1 MSSDEAPSA
10 AMLTVFSERR
20 SDLLITARE
29 TRAEGVVS
37 LTLADPGGAQLP
49 AWTPAPTS
57 TCCWTNAVRQYS
69 LCGTPGDQHSW
80 RIAVLLD
87 PDGRGGSRRVHE
99 TLQVGDQVAVRGPRN
114 HFPLHSVPRYI
125 FLAGGI
131 GITPILP
138 MVAAATEAGA
148 DWRLYYGG
156 RTQASMAFLDELAPY
171 GERVTV
177 WPQDTQGLLPLDEI
191 LGDPAGGALVYCCGP
206 EGLLA
211 AAEQRCAAW
220 PAGSL
225 HLERFA
231 AKPQPEPA
239 AGQAGEAPFEVV
251 CQRSGLTVTVPPG
264 QSIIDALDE
273 NGVSV
278 LSSCLE
284 GVCGTCETRVL
295 EGVPDHRDSLL
306 SEDEREA
313 NEYMMICVGRSKSDR
328 LVLDL

>member
-1 MSSDEAPSA
+1 MSSGEAPNA

-20 SDLLITARE
+20 SDLVITARE

-49 AWTPAPTS
+49 GWTPGAHIDLLLDDT
-57 TCCWTNAVRQYS
+57 VRQYS
-69 LCGTPGDQHSW
+69 LCGPPGDQHTW

-87 PDGRGGSRRVHE
+87 PDGRGGSKRVHQ
-99 TLQVGDQVAVRGPRN
+99 TLKTGDQVAVRGPRN
-114 HFPLHSVPRYI
+114 HFPLHAAPRHI
-125 FLAGGI
+125 FIAGGI

-138 MVAAATEAGA
+138 MIEVATEAGS

-156 RTQASMAFLDELAPY
+156 RSRASMAFLDELEPY
-171 GERVTV
+171 GEQVTI
-177 WPQDTQGLLPLDEI
+177 WPDDEKGLLPLDDI
-191 LGDPAGGALVYCCGP
+191 LADPAEGVLVYCCGP

-220 PAGSL
+220 PAGAL
-225 HLERFA
+225 HLERFS

-239 AGQAGEAPFEVV
+239 AGEEAPFEVV

-264 QSIIDALDE
+264 KSIIDALDE
-273 NGVSV
+273 QGVSV

-284 GVCGTCETRVL
+284 GVCGTCETQVL
-295 EGVPDHRDSLL
+295 EGIPDHRDSLL

-313 NEYMMICVGRSKSDR
+313 NEYMMVCVSRSKSGR

>member
-1 MSSDEAPSA
+1 MSSAEAPSA

-20 SDLLITARE
+20 SDLLVTARE
-29 TRAEGVVS
+29 ERAEGVIS

-49 AWTPAPTS
+49 AWTPGAHIDLLLDDT
-57 TCCWTNAVRQYS
+57 VRQYS
-69 LCGTPGDQHSW
+69 LCGVPGDQHTW

-87 PDGRGGSRRVHE
+87 PDGRGGSRRVHQM
-99 TLQVGDQVAVRGPRN
+99 LQAGDQVAVRGPRN
-114 HFPLHSVPRYI
+114 HFPLHAVPRYI

-148 DWRLYYGG
+148 DWQLHYGG
-156 RTQASMAFLDELAPY
+156 RTQASMAFLDELARY
-171 GERVTV
+171 GERVSL
-177 WPQDTQGLLPLDEI
+177 WPQDSKGLLPLDEI
-191 LGDPAGGALVYCCGP
+191 LGDPAEGVLVYCCGP

-220 PAGSL
+220 PAGAL

-231 AKPQPEPA
+231 AKPQATPA
-239 AGQAGEAPFEVV
+239 AGAGQEAPFEVV

-264 QSIIDALDE
+264 QSILDALE
-273 NGVSV
+273 EQGVSV
-278 LSSCLE
+278 LSSCQE

-295 EGVPDHRDSLL
+295 EGIPDHRDSLL
-306 SEDEREA
+306 SEEEREE
-313 NEYMMICVGRSKSDR
+313 NEYMMVCVSRAESER

>member
-1 MSSDEAPSA
+1 MSSGEAPSA

-20 SDLLITARE
+20 SDLLITTRE
-29 TRAEGVVS
+29 MRAEGVIT
-37 LTLADPGGAQLP
+37 LTLADPAGAQLP
-49 AWTPAPTS
+49 AWTPGAHIDLLLDDI
-57 TCCWTNAVRQYS
+57 VRQYS

-99 TLQVGDQVAVRGPRN
+99 MLQVGDQVAVRGPRN
-114 HFPLHSVPRYI
+114 HFPLHLVPRYI

-138 MVAAATEAGA
+138 MVAVATEAGA
-148 DWRLYYGG
+148 DWQLYYGG
-156 RTQASMAFLDELAPY
+156 RSQASMAFLDELAPY
-171 GERVTV
+171 GERVTL
-177 WPQDTQGLLPLDEI
+177 WPQDTRGLLPLDQI
-191 LGDPAGGALVYCCGP
+191 LGDPADGVLVYCCGP

-211 AAEQRCAAW
+211 AAEQHCASW

-239 AGQAGEAPFEVV
+239 AGQAEEASFEVV
-251 CQRSGLTVTVPPG
+251 CQRSGLTITVPPG
-264 QSIIDALDE
+264 QSIIDALDAE
-273 NGVSV
+273 GVSV

-295 EGVPDHRDSLL
+295 EGIPEHRDSLL
-306 SEDEREA
+306 SEEEREA

>member
-1 MSSDEAPSA
+1 MSHSE
-10 AMLTVFSERR
+10 AMLTVFSER
-20 SDLLITARE
+20 SGDLLVTARE
-29 TRAEGVVS
+29 TRAEGVVV
-37 LTLADPGGAQLP
+37 LTLADPAGAQLP
-49 AWTPAPTS
+49 AWTPGAHIDLLLDDT
-57 TCCWTNAVRQYS
+57 VRQYS

-87 PDGRGGSRRVHE
+87 PNGRGGSRRVHD
-99 TLQVGDQVAVRGPRN
+99 TLQAGDRITVRGPRN
-114 HFPLHSVPRYI
+114 HFQLHAAQRYL

-138 MVAAATEAGA
+138 MVAAAAEAGA

-156 RTQASMAFLDELAPY
+156 RSHASMAFLDELERY
-171 GERVTV
+171 GDRVTF
-177 WPQDTQGLLPLDEI
+177 WPQDTSGLLPLDDI
-191 LGDPAGGALVYCCGP
+191 LGQSQDGTLVYCCGP
-206 EGLLA
+206 EGLLT
-211 AAEQRCAAW
+211 AAEQRCASW
-220 PAGSL
+220 PPGSL
-225 HLERFA
+225 HTERFA
-231 AKPQPEPA
+231 AKPQPEPEE
-239 AGQAGEAPFEVV
+239 GEAAEQPFEVV

-295 EGVPDHRDSLL
+295 EGIPEHRDSLL
-306 SEDEREA
+306 SQEEREA
-313 NEYMMICVGRSKSDR
+313 SEYMMICVGRSKSDR

>member
-1 MSSDEAPSA
+1 MSSGEAPSA

-20 SDLLITARE
+20 SDLVITARE
-29 TRAEGVVS
+29 DRADGVIS

-49 AWTPAPTS
+49 AWTPGAHIDLLLDD
-57 TCCWTNAVRQYS
+57 AVRQYS
-69 LCGTPGDQHSW
+69 LCGSPGDQHTW

-87 PDGRGGSRRVHE
+87 PGGRGGSRQVHQ
-99 TLQVGDQVAVRGPRN
+99 TLKAGDQITVRGPRN
-114 HFPLHSVPRYI
+114 HFPLHAAQRYI
-125 FLAGGI
+125 FIAGGI

-138 MVAAATEAGA
+138 MITVATEAGS

-156 RTQASMAFLDELAPY
+156 RSRTSMAFLDELKPY

-177 WPQDTQGLLPLDEI
+177 WPDDEKGLLPLGDI
-191 LGDPAGGALVYCCGP
+191 LADPAGGGLVYCCGP

-211 AAEQRCAAW
+211 ATEQRCMAW
-220 PAGSL
+220 PAGAL
-225 HLERFA
+225 HLERFS

-239 AGQAGEAPFEVV
+239 AGEEAPFEVV

-264 QSIIDALDE
+264 RSIIDALDE
-273 NGVSV
+273 QGVSV

-284 GVCGTCETRVL
+284 GVCGTCETQVL
-295 EGVPDHRDSLL
+295 EGIPDHRDSLL
-306 SEDEREA
+306 TEDEREA
-313 NEYMMICVGRSKSDR
+313 NEYMMVCVSRSKSDR

>member
-1 MSSDEAPSA
+1 MSPGEAPSA

-29 TRAEGVVS
+29 ERAEGVIS

-49 AWTPAPTS
+49 AWTPGAHIDLLLDDV
-57 TCCWTNAVRQYS
+57 VRQYS
-69 LCGTPGDQHSW
+69 LCGVPGDQHRW

-99 TLQVGDQVAVRGPRN
+99 TLQAGAQVAVRGPRN
-114 HFPLHSVPRYI
+114 HFPLHTVPRYI

-138 MVAAATEAGA
+138 MIAAATEAGA
-148 DWRLYYGG
+148 DWQLHYGG
-156 RTQASMAFLDELAPY
+156 RNQASMAFTDELARY
-171 GERVTV
+171 GERVSL
-177 WPQDTQGLLPLDEI
+177 WPQDSKGLLPLDEI
-191 LGDPAGGALVYCCGP
+191 LGDPAEGVLVYCCGP

-211 AAEQRCAAW
+211 AAEQRCASW
-220 PAGSL
+220 PPGAL

-231 AKPQPEPA
+231 AKPQAEAA
-239 AGQAGEAPFEVV
+239 AGTGEESPFEVV

-264 QSIIDALDE
+264 QSILDALE
-273 NGVSV
+273 EQGVSV
-278 LSSCLE
+278 LSSCQE

-295 EGVPDHRDSLL
+295 EGTPDHRDSLL
-306 SEDEREA
+306 SEEEREE
-313 NEYMMICVGRSKSDR
+313 NEYMMVCVSRAKSER

>member
-1 MSSDEAPSA
+1 MSSGEAPNA

-20 SDLLITARE
+20 SDLVIMARE
-29 TRAEGVVS
+29 TRAEGVIS

-49 AWTPAPTS
+49 SWTPGAHIDLLLED
-57 TCCWTNAVRQYS
+57 AVRQYS
-69 LCGTPGDQHSW
+69 LCGPPGDQHTW

-87 PDGRGGSRRVHE
+87 QDGRGGSKRVHQ
-99 TLQVGDQVAVRGPRN
+99 TLKTGDQVAVRGPRN
-114 HFPLHSVPRYI
+114 HFPLHAAPRYI
-125 FLAGGI
+125 FIVGGI

-138 MVAAATEAGA
+138 MVEVATEAGS

-156 RTQASMAFLDELAPY
+156 RSRTSMAFLDELEPY
-171 GERVTV
+171 GERVTI
-177 WPQDTQGLLPLDEI
+177 WPDDEKGLLPLDDI
-191 LGDPAGGALVYCCGP
+191 LADPAEGVLVYCCGP

-220 PAGSL
+220 PAGAL
-225 HLERFA
+225 HLERFS

-239 AGQAGEAPFEVV
+239 AGEEASFDVV

-264 QSIIDALDE
+264 KSIIDALDE
-273 NGVSV
+273 QGVSV

-284 GVCGTCETRVL
+284 GVCGTCETPVL
-295 EGVPDHRDSLL
+295 EGIPDHRDSLL

-313 NEYMMICVGRSKSDR
+313 NEYMMVCVSRSKSER

>member
-1 MSSDEAPSA
+1 MSSGEAPSA

-20 SDLLITARE
+20 SDLVITARE
-29 TRAEGVVS
+29 DRADGVIS

-49 AWTPAPTS
+49 AWTPGAHIDLLLDD
-57 TCCWTNAVRQYS
+57 AVRQYS
-69 LCGTPGDQHSW
+69 LCGPPGDQHTW

-87 PDGRGGSRRVHE
+87 PGGRGGSRQVHQ
-99 TLQVGDQVAVRGPRN
+99 TLKAGDQITVRGPRN
-114 HFPLHSVPRYI
+114 HFPLHAAQRYI
-125 FLAGGI
+125 FIAGGI

-138 MVAAATEAGA
+138 MITVATEAGS

-156 RTQASMAFLDELAPY
+156 RSRTSMAFLDELKPY

-177 WPQDTQGLLPLDEI
+177 WPDDEKGLLPLGDI
-191 LGDPAGGALVYCCGP
+191 LADPAGGGLVYCCGP

-211 AAEQRCAAW
+211 ATEQRCMTW
-220 PAGSL
+220 PAGAL
-225 HLERFA
+225 HLERFS

-239 AGQAGEAPFEVV
+239 AGEEAPFEVV

-264 QSIIDALDE
+264 RSIIDALDE
-273 NGVSV
+273 QGVSV

-284 GVCGTCETRVL
+284 GVCGTCETQVL
-295 EGVPDHRDSLL
+295 EGIPDHRDSLL
-306 SEDEREA
+306 TEDEREA
-313 NEYMMICVGRSKSDR
+313 NEYMMVCVSRSKSDR

>member
-1 MSSDEAPSA
+1 MSSGEAPSA

-20 SDLLITARE
+20 SDLVITARE
-29 TRAEGVVS
+29 DRADGVIS
-37 LTLADPGGAQLP
+37 LTLADPDGAQLP
-49 AWTPAPTS
+49 AWTPGAHIDLLLDDTI
-57 TCCWTNAVRQYS
+57 RQYS
-69 LCGTPGDQHSW
+69 LCGPPGDQHTW

-87 PDGRGGSRRVHE
+87 PDGRGGSVKVHQ
-99 TLQVGDQVAVRGPRN
+99 TLKVRERVAVRGPRN
-114 HFPLHSVPRYI
+114 HFPLHAAPRHI
-125 FLAGGI
+125 FIAGGI

-138 MVAAATEAGA
+138 MIVVATEAGS

-156 RTQASMAFLDELAPY
+156 RSRASMAFLDELEPH
-171 GERVTV
+171 GERVTI
-177 WPQDTQGLLPLDEI
+177 WPDDERGLLPLDEI
-191 LGDPAGGALVYCCGP
+191 LGDPAEGVLVYCCGP

-220 PAGSL
+220 PPGAL
-225 HLERFA
+225 HLERFS

-239 AGQAGEAPFEVV
+239 AGEESPFEVV

-264 QSIIDALDE
+264 TSIIDALDE
-273 NGVSV
+273 QGVSV

-284 GVCGTCETRVL
+284 GVCGTCETQVL
-295 EGVPDHRDSLL
+295 EGIPDHRDSLL

-313 NEYMMICVGRSKSDR
+313 NEYMMVCVSRSKSDR